1 MDNMK
6 TLTSFILGTV
16 MLIGPAMAAQTS
28 TAVKPAP
35 AAHSTAKK
43 AAVKKPAVKKTA
55 VKKVAHSKKAH
66 SKATRTVAKKSAV
79 PVTPVAA
86 KK

>member
-6 TLTSFILGTV
+6 TLTSFILGTA

-28 TAVKPAP
+28 TSAKPAP

-43 AAVKKPAVKKTA
+43 AAVKKTA

-66 SKATRTVAKKSAV
+66 SKATKTVAKKSAV